1 MSEYHSL
8 KEAGFIIG
16 EATPTE
22 FLFISD
28 KDRYP
33 QKWEYLLVPSWEY
46 VDGSLRKV
54 EVLAQVER
62 VVSMSEVMTQRLDIE
77 SLERIKESGIDEVK
91 TLIKARILGYAI
103 DDKNGFRIQLPRRAV
118 VPGNPVYVAPKDFL
132 SKFFS
137 YPEGECLHIG
147 SLISRPD
154 VPAHLSV
161 SGFRRHLAIIA
172 QTGAGKSYCAG
183 VLIEE
188 LLKLGSTVVVIDPHA
203 DYVFLSLTPEGDTH
217 ELSDRITVF
226 RNPASTGR
234 YGKENIKNLKKYEV
248 AFPTL
253 SEDDVC
259 EVAGIRR
266 DWAKIRE
273 AVRQGLERLKES
285 GSHYTPEDL
294 MSILEEM
301 SRSEDDR
308 GLREG
313 ALSSIKYVRALVKLR
328 VFSAQ
333 STPINAILKPM
344 HASIIDLSGLDD
356 VSMDYIASRILNE
369 TFDTVVMG
377 AFPYPV
383 FVIVEEAHRFIPSG
397 NHRTFSSSIL
407 RRIAAEGRKFG
418 LFLILITQRPSRIHP
433 DSLSQCNSQIIMRLT
448 NPHDQN
454 AVAQSSERMS
464 QDLLDDLPGLNPGE
478 AIIVGEVTRLPIMV
492 RVRRRLTKEG
502 GADIDIAAMLKRA
515 RDEVYADEVRR
526 KSRERQLPFR
536 GVFSEV

>member
-137 YPEGECLHIG
+137 YPEGEGLHIG

-234 YGKENIKNLKKYEV
+234 YGREDIKNLKRYEV

-285 GSHYTPEDL
+285 GGHYTPEDL
-294 MSILEEM
+294 MNVLEEM
-301 SRSEDDR
+301 SRSEDSR